1 MLPILIGLTLAA
13 AIYSLGWVLEDREYW
28 LAPGAV
34 ALWAAVLPIWL
45 GLIALT
51 WRSRRRAW
59 PIGLGV
65 ALAILAVHLGI
76 MWLISG
82 RINDDLFGIAA
93 IYATLALAGWLL
105 GRFLH
110 FTLRKRRIRP
120 PAE

>member
-1 MLPILIGLTLAA
+1 
-13 AIYSLGWVLEDREYW
+13 
-28 LAPGAV
+28 
-34 ALWAAVLPIWL
+34 
-45 GLIALT
+45 
-51 WRSRRRAW
+51 
-59 PIGLGV
+59 
-65 ALAILAVHLGI
+65 